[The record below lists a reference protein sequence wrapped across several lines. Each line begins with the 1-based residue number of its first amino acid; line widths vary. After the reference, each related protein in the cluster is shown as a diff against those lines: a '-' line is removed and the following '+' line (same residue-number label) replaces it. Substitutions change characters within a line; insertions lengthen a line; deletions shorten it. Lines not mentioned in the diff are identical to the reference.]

1 MVNYTMV
8 DCMMVYYTMVDC
20 TMVDY
25 TMVEEPPPRQSAVPL
40 TLEGQQKTKV
50 ISGVTHLPRGLDG
63 PVGLQ

>member
-1 MVNYTMV
+1 
-8 DCMMVYYTMVDC
+8 MVDC